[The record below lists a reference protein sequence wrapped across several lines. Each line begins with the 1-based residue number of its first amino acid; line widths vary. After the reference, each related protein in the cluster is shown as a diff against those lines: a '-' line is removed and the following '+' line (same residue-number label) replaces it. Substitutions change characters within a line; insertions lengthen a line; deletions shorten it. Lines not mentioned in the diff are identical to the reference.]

1 MSEPLSRNEA
11 ILRATIDGQPY
22 NKAPLS
28 REEAL
33 LLELKEAIEAGG
45 GGGGGGEGMKFE
57 KVDSLPAYGNSHTI
71 YFVKSG
77 VAGDK
82 DVYKEYVYL
91 DGSWERL
98 GQYEGNI
105 DYDAIGDKPDA
116 VPDSFIDS
124 LFD

>member
-1 MSEPLSRNEA
+1 MGDP
-11 ILRATIDGQPY
+11 IY
-22 NKAPLS
+22 NQAPLS
-28 REEAL
+28 RVEYL
-33 LLELKEAIEAGG
+33 LKQIADQGG
-45 GGGGGGEGMKFE
+45 GGGGGGEGMKFV
-57 KVDSLPAYGNSHTI
+57 KVDSLPASGNTNTI
-71 YFVKSG
+71 YFLKSS

-105 DYDAIGDKPDA
+105 DYENIGDKPEA
-116 VPDSFIDS
+116 VSDSFIDS